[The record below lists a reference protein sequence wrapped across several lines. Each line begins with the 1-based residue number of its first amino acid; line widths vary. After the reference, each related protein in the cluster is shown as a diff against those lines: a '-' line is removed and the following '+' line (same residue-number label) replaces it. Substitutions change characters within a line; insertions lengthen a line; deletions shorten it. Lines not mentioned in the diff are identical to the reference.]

1 MRRMRHGTLM
11 LMIVLAMPVLA
22 LSACDKT
29 PAPAATTTSTA
40 DNSTASPSLV
50 SSPANPA
57 FINKVWK
64 VVPSADRQNDQ
75 LYAFLSDGTLL
86 ISASNSKPALGRWE
100 IRGGALFMVEEGIAY
115 QTDITALS
123 QHELKLSSHNP
134 GGIKEIT
141 LQPAEQP
148 LPQALEQNQK
158 P

>member
-11 LMIVLAMPVLA
+11 LMLGLAMPVLA
-22 LSACDKT
+22 LSACDRA
-29 PAPAATTTSTA
+29 PAPAA
-40 DNSTASPSLV
+40 DNNTASPSPV

-64 VVPSADRQNDQ
+64 VVPSADGQNDQ
-75 LYAFLSDGTLL
+75 LYVFLSDGTLL
-86 ISASNSKPALGRWE
+86 LSADNSTPALGRWE
-100 IRGGALFMVEEGIAY
+100 IREGRLFMVEEGISY

-123 QHELKLSSHNP
+123 QGELKLNSHNP
-134 GGIKEIT
+134 GGMKAIT

-148 LPQALEQNQK
+148 LPQALAQNRK